1 MIDMKKKIVLSVLI
15 VTIFALTMIYL
26 MHDKENIVYSSEVHT
41 LSKEDTLAI
50 MYETEAD
57 SGEYTVSDDTSWPT
71 EGYVFNAELSRCEN
85 GSTLYWD
92 DETKSVMMEANV
104 SDKCYI
110 YFDIEPYKLHIS
122 IIEGLRENSSI
133 VRLNNVDIYS
143 LNEVEYNIGDILH
156 FFPLYSDA
164 ISKIYDESG
173 SLIYETNSKCV
184 WLEYKLTGIEYKIE
198 LYESNSSIPAQCRPT
213 VSPAS
218 P

>member
-1 MIDMKKKIVLSVLI
+1 MKKKIVLSVLI

-41 LSKEDTLAI
+41 ISKEDTLAI

-71 EGYVFNAELSRCEN
+71 EGYIFNAELSRCEN

-104 SDKCYI
+104 SDKCYV
-110 YFDIEPYKLHIS
+110 YFDIESYKLHIS

-133 VRLNNVDIYS
+133 VRLNNVDIDS

-156 FFPLYSDA
+156 FFPLYSGA
-164 ISKIYDESG
+164 SGKIYDESG
-173 SLIYETNSKCV
+173 SLIYETNFNGCE
-184 WLEYKLTGIEYKIE
+184 WLEYKLTGIEYKLEI
-198 LYESNSSIPAQCRPT
+198 YESNESIPDLYQCRPT
-213 VSPAS
+213 VVPAS